1 MLELIIALYAGICW
15 LLIKKLKLIPWTFTT
30 QIVVYSLPIFGSIF
44 LILGLNYFT
53 PITSDVRVGN
63 RSVDIASQI
72 TGKVE
77 KVYVKTNQE
86 VKKGD
91 TLFTLDRTPFL
102 REIQAL
108 EARLETMIA
117 TVDSYDKDIAASRS
131 QINSLQTQL
140 NLANKRVTQYQELV
154 NAGAANKFEL
164 DQAITTAQNLQA
176 QIAAAQAQLQSLQI
190 KTSVG
195 HNGENA
201 SVSEVRAQLEQA
213 RWNLDQTV
221 VVAPTDGVIPNV
233 QLNEGALLL
242 PMRSAFVLI
251 QKQQSVI
258 AYYAQ
263 NELQAVKPGDEVELA
278 LKTEPGKVVKAK
290 LEYVIDAT
298 SQGIMNNAGSALA
311 GSVSGI
317 PNTAKELPETD
328 AKLIAKFVLSE
339 KEPPLTVGARG
350 TAVIY
355 SDNWKPMHLVR
366 KVMIRVNS
374 NMNYFIPKLH

>member
-1 MLELIIALYAGICW
+1 MLELIIAIYAGLCW

-30 QIVVYSLPIFGSIF
+30 QVVVYSLPIFGSIF

-72 TGKVE
+72 TGKVK
-77 KVYVKTNQE
+77 KVYVETNQE

-91 TLFTLDRTPFL
+91 TLFTLDKTPFL
-102 REIQAL
+102 QEIKSL
-108 EARLETMIA
+108 EAKLETMLA
-117 TVDSYDKDIAASRS
+117 TVNSYDRDIAASRS
-131 QINSLQTQL
+131 QITALQSQL
-140 NLANKRVTQYQELV
+140 DLANKRVSQYQELV
-154 NAGAANKFEL
+154 NAGAANRFDL
-164 DQAITTAQNLQA
+164 DQATATAQNLKGQL
-176 QIAAAQAQLQSLQI
+176 AAAQAQLQSLQI
-190 KTSVG
+190 KTSVE

-201 SVSEVRAQLEQA
+201 SVSEIRAKLEQA

-221 VVAPTDGVIPNV
+221 VLAPTDGIIPNV
-233 QLNEGALLL
+233 QLNEGALML
-242 PMRSAFVLI
+242 PLKAAFVLV

-278 LKTEPGKVVKAK
+278 LKTEPGKVIKAK
-290 LEYVIDAT
+290 LEYVVDAT

-311 GSVSGI
+311 GSTSGI
-317 PNTAKELPETD
+317 PNTAKELPDTD
-328 AKLIAKFVLSE
+328 SKLIAKFVLNE
-339 KEPPLTVGARG
+339 NEPPLTVGARG
-350 TAVIY
+350 MAVIY
-355 SDNWKPMHLVR
+355 SDNWKPMHLIR
-366 KVMIRVNS
+366 KVMVRMNS